1 MLQPMLPLLATS
13 LVVASPMVFVD
24 GVRIETTQVSAASM
38 VVNVGSDLRLWLP
51 TDQEWRLTTERSEPE
66 SSLLVFDQRRTLV
79 GASLVPATVA
89 PQRYLEGQNLKSL
102 RGLAVSGWGA
112 GLERLMG
119 KLPPAACLSL
129 TGAPPNW
136 KPGALPAALACL
148 SVSCQA
154 PIDLARFKKLEWLD
168 VRATG
173 ALAVLPEKL
182 KVLTVRQVQVEASAL
197 ARLDGLQSLAVHDS
211 DAVVLEGSFKA
222 LERLR
227 VENVAAVTIAKLSAP
242 RVRTL
247 DLRRSHVKALDL
259 EVPLLEEAVLLDND
273 SPSDVSGVFAKAHPG
288 VAVITDWTSLLRRT
302 FRDADRLRVRAGG
315 LAGMPASESVLE
327 LNTAA
332 EVQALLRS
340 TELEAG
346 GPFFSYC
353 MCPGDPSLEF
363 FRNSA
368 LIATITLH
376 HGLRI
381 RWDEHPGD
389 IELATDGLVRF
400 LASRGL
406 KKPLEEVNAT
416 EPARKAEAE
425 LRRARRALI
434 PTPLLPLFDQGAV
447 PELLTALRKHSSD
460 RAAFVGILL
469 RLRAANPL
477 PRHAPG
483 PDFGF
488 GAEGPLDREL
498 DTVTADD
505 VIGVAKS
512 PRSADTERALSW
524 LLLTPRPPDIA
535 RDPRVQMLMVQLA
548 RAALSR
554 SSARERVDAIA
565 SLFDNQSDAALVAL
579 RQVVE
584 GGIQFASS
592 AETGGEASAFGFVI
606 LLRSTLPPHDRLE
619 ERDPRV
625 LAAWA
630 LVLRKAPGVHTLVER
645 LLDDVTGADADLLR
659 AALRKLNAM

>member
-1 MLQPMLPLLATS
+1 MLRLMLTLLASS
-13 LVVASPMVFVD
+13 LVAASPLVFVD
-24 GVRIETTQVSAASM
+24 GVRVEGTQVSAGSM
-38 VVNVGSDLRLWLP
+38 IVNVSDDLRLWLP
-51 TDQEWRLTTERSEPE
+51 TDQEWRLTTERSAPE
-66 SSLLVFDQRRTLV
+66 GSLLVFDQRRTLV

-89 PQRYLEGQNLKSL
+89 PPRYLEGRNLKSL

-119 KLPPAACLSL
+119 VLPAAACLSL
-129 TGAPPNW
+129 GGVPSGL
-136 KPGALPAALACL
+136 KPGALPAALTCL
-148 SVSCQA
+148 AVSSEG

-168 VRATG
+168 VQATG

-182 KVLTVRQVQVEASAL
+182 KVVTVRQLRVEASAL
-197 ARLDGLQSLAVHDS
+197 ARLDGLQSLAVHDADS
-211 DAVVLEGSFKA
+211 VVLEGSFKA

-227 VENVAAVTIAKLSAP
+227 LENVGLVTIAKLSAP
-242 RVRTL
+242 RLRTL
-247 DLRRSHVKALDL
+247 DLRRSNVNAIDL
-259 EVPLLEEAVLLDND
+259 EAPLLEEAVLLDD
-273 SPSDVSGVFAKAHPG
+273 HFPSDVSAGFAKAHPA
-288 VAVITDWTSLLRRT
+288 VAPINDWTALLRHT

-315 LAGMPASESVLE
+315 LGGVPASESVLE

-340 TELEAG
+340 IELEAG
-346 GPFFSYC
+346 GPPFSHC

-368 LIATITLH
+368 FIATITIH

-389 IELATDGLVRF
+389 VELATDGLVRF

-406 KKPLEEVNAT
+406 KKPLEDVIAT

-434 PTPLLPLFDQGAV
+434 PAPLLPLFDQGTV
-447 PELLTALRKHSSD
+447 PELLTALKKHSPD
-460 RAAFVGILL
+460 RAAFVGLLL

-477 PRHAPG
+477 PRSAPDA
-483 PDFGF
+483 DFGF
-488 GAEGPLDREL
+488 RAEGPLDREIE
-498 DTVTADD
+498 TVTAND
-505 VIGVAKS
+505 VIAVARS
-512 PRSADTERALSW
+512 PQSADTERALSW
-524 LLLTPRPPDIA
+524 LLLTPRPPDFA
-535 RDPRVQMLMVQLA
+535 RDPRVQTLMVQLA

-565 SLFDNQSDAALVAL
+565 SLFDNQSDGALAAL
-579 RQVVE
+579 RQLVE
-584 GGIQFASS
+584 GGIQISSS
-592 AETGGEASAFGFVI
+592 AETGGEASAFDFVI
-606 LLRSTLPPHDRLE
+606 LLRSMLPPHDRLE

-630 LVLRKAPGVHTLVER
+630 LVLRRAPGARALVER